1 VTNALTAQKE
11 DGNKIMAKSFE
22 TMVKV
27 EATRLRDLF
36 RSRDISH
43 LNFTVTVSGP
53 VDSGELAIQFQIAS
67 SSWGDDPVK
76 GSTINAVVDEFC
88 RRKGW
93 RQNNDYLA
101 LPYLDSHTEE

>member
-1 VTNALTAQKE
+1 
-11 DGNKIMAKSFE
+11 MKSFE
-22 TMVKV
+22 TAVKI

-36 RSRDISH
+36 AERNISH

-76 GSTINAVVDEFC
+76 GSKVSAVVEEFC

-93 RQNNDYLA
+93 KANNDYLA
-101 LPYLDSHTEE
+101 LPYLESHTEE